1 MFRASSETDSLTK
14 HSLKKKMGYIT
25 DSEIDGKVSPHLI
38 DVFNLFIRALRS
50 VFYIHCFTK
59 GKHSANSYHYKGL
72 AGDGHKGE
80 FRKER
85 ETTFADEYVIMD
97 NLRELLRKEKKTI
110 FEQAILARLVGFK
123 GIGIYPNWKPK
134 AGLHLDLRENNLFW
148 IGLNK
153 EKLLKKI
160 KNSKKETIYIY
171 LK

>member
-1 MFRASSETDSLTK
+1 MSKNKTEYKAIK
-14 HSLKKKMGYIT
+14 GQGYIT
-25 DSEIDGKVSPHLI
+25 DSEIDGKVSPRLI
-38 DVFNLFIRALRS
+38 DDFNLFIRALRS

-97 NLRELLRKEKKTI
+97 NLRKLLRKEKKTI

-160 KNSKKETIYIY
+160 KNSKKKTVYIY
-171 LK
+171 LR